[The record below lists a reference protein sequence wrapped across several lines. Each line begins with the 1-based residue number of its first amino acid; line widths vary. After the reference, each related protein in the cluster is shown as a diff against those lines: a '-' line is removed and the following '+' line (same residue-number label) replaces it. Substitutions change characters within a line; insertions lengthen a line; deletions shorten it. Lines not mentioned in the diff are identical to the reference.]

1 MWTSHQ
7 GVEHENTMWGIITV
21 AWLALPLLLHLIM
34 AHFACD
40 QPKIPHRYHIPM
52 DQFIFFVANF
62 SNTHSKKKK
71 TARSSSKTSAQLPGE
86 LKRLFSHCSLHFLI
100 LPPLK
105 SPPWFS
111 KSSLF
116 ETAVNINCN
125 KTGFQIHFTEIFFL
139 HFAFI
144 GSSLTRRRGV
154 VRLWR
159 ACDTILEIRVNRS
172 ATRECVHVAH

>member
-34 AHFACD
+34 AHFPCD
-40 QPKIPHRYHIPM
+40 QPKIPHRYHNPM
-52 DQFIFFVANF
+52 EQFIFFVANF
-62 SNTHSKKKK
+62 GNTHLKKNENSQKQFKDICTVAGGIK
-71 TARSSSKTSAQLPGE
+71 TIILSLFTSLSD
-86 LKRLFSHCSLHFLI
+86 FT
-100 LPPLK
+100 PLK

-125 KTGFQIHFTEIFFL
+125 KPGFQFNFTEIFFTL
-139 HFAFI
+139 CFYWFFFNSAPRCCAP
-144 GSSLTRRRGV
+144 L
-154 VRLWR
+154 
-159 ACDTILEIRVNRS
+159 ARS
-172 ATRECVHVAH
+172 WHDLRDSCQPFRHTGMCSCGTL